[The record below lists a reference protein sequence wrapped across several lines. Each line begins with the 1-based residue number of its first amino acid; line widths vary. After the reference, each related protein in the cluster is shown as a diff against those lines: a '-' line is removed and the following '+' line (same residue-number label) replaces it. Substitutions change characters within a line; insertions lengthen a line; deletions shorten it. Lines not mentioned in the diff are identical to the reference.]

1 MDLRLT
7 GRRALV
13 CGASSGLG
21 RAIAEGLVAEGAD
34 VLGTGRRPG
43 DEVAPPAGPGRWTYV
58 AADLADPAVPRRL
71 VDAASEAYGGVDI
84 AVLSSGGPSPSAAA
98 SLAAA
103 DVDAQVRPMLTSL
116 IELGNLLVPS
126 MREAGWGRIVA
137 VGSGGVQEPIAG
149 LVLSNVLRAGLAAFL
164 KTLASEVARDGVT
177 VNMVLPGMI
186 ETDRI
191 GRLNQARADAQGIAP
206 EDVAAAAK
214 QAIPAGRYGTPT
226 EFAALAVFLCS
237 EQAGYI
243 TGEQIRVDGG
253 TARRY

>member
-1 MDLRLT
+1 MDLGLA
-7 GRRALV
+7 GRRAIV

-34 VLGTGRRPG
+34 VLGTGRRPV
-43 DEVAPPAGPGRWTYV
+43 DDVAPPAGPGRWAYL

-71 VDAASEAYGGVDI
+71 VDAASDAYGGVDI

-98 SLAAA
+98 SLRTA
-103 DVDAQVRPMLTSL
+103 DVDEQVRPMLTSL
-116 IELGNLLVPS
+116 IELANLVVPS
-126 MREAGWGRIVA
+126 MRDAGWGRILA

-149 LVLSNVLRAGLAAFL
+149 LVLSNVLRAGLAAYL
-164 KTLASEVARDGVT
+164 KTLAGEVAGDGVT

-206 EDVAAAAK
+206 EAVAAAAK
-214 QAIPAGRYGTPT
+214 RSIPAGRYGTPA
-226 EFAALAVFLCS
+226 EFAALVVFLCS
-237 EQAGYI
+237 EPAGYV

-253 TARRY
+253 MARAY